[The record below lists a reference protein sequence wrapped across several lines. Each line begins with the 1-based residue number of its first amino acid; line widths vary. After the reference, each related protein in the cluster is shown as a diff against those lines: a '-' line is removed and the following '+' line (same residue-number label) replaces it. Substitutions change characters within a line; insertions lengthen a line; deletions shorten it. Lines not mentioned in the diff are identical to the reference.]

1 MTDTAY
7 IRKQLGIKKYPVDE
21 ELLKQVFQHGTT
33 HANKKYLAG
42 QPVDITSFDT
52 TLCMYDYADIIYCLE
67 KHPNG
72 DNEDCRKCTDPCCSQ
87 SGINNVQEGVA
98 YVLYYSA
105 ILR

>member
-21 ELLKQVFQHGTT
+21 ELLKQVFNGKT

-42 QPVDITSFDT
+42 QPVDIISFDT

-72 DNEDCRKCTDPCCSQ
+72 DNEDCRKCTDACCSQ
-87 SGINNVQEGVA
+87 SGINNV
-98 YVLYYSA
+98 
-105 ILR
+105 